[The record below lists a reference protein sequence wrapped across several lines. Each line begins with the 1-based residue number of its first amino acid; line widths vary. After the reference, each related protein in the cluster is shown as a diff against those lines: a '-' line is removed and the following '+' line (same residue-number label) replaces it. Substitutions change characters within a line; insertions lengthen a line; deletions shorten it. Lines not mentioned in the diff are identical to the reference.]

1 MPQQQLRFTEWWHST
16 LQRPRSCQE
25 MGFSS
30 ALRRRRHETHHRT
43 ICSRYGLSA
52 PGTTTRH
59 VRGTF
64 RACAIRTHGSF
75 RSYRVQAGCHRP
87 LGQRSIT
94 ERAGFEP
101 AGAFT
106 PCTLQAHT
114 IDHSDIFPYGRRGI
128 RTPGRFR
135 ASCSR
140 DRRIRP
146 LCQPSI
152 TPVSICGRVPFI
164 FLGER

>member
-1 MPQQQLRFTEWWHST
+1 
-16 LQRPRSCQE
+16 

-59 VRGTF
+59 VRGTS
-64 RACAIRTHGSF
+64 RACAIRTHGSLH
-75 RSYRVQAGCHRP
+75 SYRVQAGCHRP

-106 PCTLQAHT
+106 PCALQAHT
-114 IDHSDIFPYGRRGI
+114 IDRSDIFPHTEGEGFEPPDAF
-128 RTPGRFR
+128 T
-135 ASCSR
+135 S
-140 DRRIRP
+140 
-146 LCQPSI
+146 
-152 TPVSICGRVPFI
+152 PVFEAGTIGHSVNLPVHIAVLQRVELWI
-164 FLGER
+164 EA